1 MVKSQFINDFISRYS
16 YPEDA
21 VKELDRLFDKSEN
34 DKAFE
39 SEMLSCVTEFF
50 SDTKKGLSPIESK
63 LKDIAQR
70 YSENHYTLCLFFL
83 ILAQPE
89 VKRIYEQNKLEDK
102 IYYDSMDDIR
112 CKLLECIECKG
123 VPGIFVLT
131 WYKGLLTA
139 DTLSFGRFEFEVSDY
154 GFSKYHR
161 FECGKLVRKGDIT
174 INFHIPSSGVS
185 ISDEVRLESYRLA
198 YEHYKH
204 LFPDGLAVFECSS
217 WLLFP
222 GQKKFLPENSNILR
236 FVDDFTIIKSEKR
249 DKFYD
254 AWRVF
259 GKYADLPAKKL
270 PRDTSLRKSYAEWMS
285 KGRRTG
291 SGKGIFLFD
300 GKRIIK

>member
-1 MVKSQFINDFISRYS
+1 MTKTPFIQDFISHYN
-16 YPEDA
+16 YPDKA
-21 VKELDRLFDKSEN
+21 VKELDRLFEKSEN
-34 DKAFE
+34 DREFE
-39 SEMLSCVTEFF
+39 SAMQSCVDEFF
-50 SDTKKGLSPIESK
+50 SSPDKGLAPIEEK
-63 LKDIAQR
+63 IKDIALR
-70 YSENHYTLCLFFL
+70 FAENHYTLCLFFL
-83 ILAQPE
+83 IIAQPE
-89 VKRIYEQNKLEDK
+89 VKRIYDENNLDEK

-112 CKLLECIECKG
+112 CKLLECIECKS

-139 DTLSFGRFEFEVSDY
+139 ETLSFGRFEFELSDY
-154 GFSKYHR
+154 GFSDYHR
-161 FECGKLVRKGDIT
+161 FECGKLVRRGDTT

-185 ISDEVRLESYRLA
+185 ISDEVRLESYKLA

-236 FVDDFTIIKSEKR
+236 FIDDFTIIKSEKR

-270 PRDTSLRKSYAEWMS
+270 PRDTSLRKCYADWMS

-291 SGKGIFLFD
+291 SGKGVFLFD
-300 GKRIIK
+300 GKRILK